1 MLEHARDVRFALDAH
16 VVDLLRCP
24 AGGDDRSDSSAS
36 GGEGITLARF
46 GARACWPAYTRR
58 VSDSL
63 LRFGSDRDAR
73 RTEDGPLLTGRGRF
87 TDDVNVFGQAHAA
100 FVRSQ
105 VAHAELRGVDASH
118 AVAMPG
124 VLGIFTGK
132 DLAAAGLGSLP
143 PAVLL
148 PGRDGRPMFSAAMP
162 PLAVDRVRYVG
173 EPVAIVVAESAAQA
187 RDAAEA
193 VTLDAGVLPA
203 VSDLERALAPGAPV
217 IWPQAPGNV
226 ALDWTDGDGA
236 AVDAACARAAHIER
250 VRLFDPRLAPAALE
264 PRAAIAE
271 WDAGSERYTLTACTQ
286 GVAVVRR
293 MLSEFVFKMP
303 APQIRVL
310 TYDVGGGF
318 GMKTQAYAEYAALLY
333 AARRVGR
340 PVRWCATRL
349 ESFLA
354 DTAGRDGVLD
364 GEMAFDATGRI
375 LALRVRTRVGMGA
388 YTSTFSG
395 IFATNNTKNCLSSV
409 YAIAAIQI
417 DVQMALT
424 NAAPLGPYRGAGRP
438 EALYIVE
445 RLIDGAARAMGIDR
459 VDLRRRNLV
468 PVAAM
473 PYRAANGQV
482 YDSGEFET
490 VLDKALALADWK
502 NFPARRAASE
512 RAGRLRGI
520 GVACFLEVA
529 GGILDETVDVRF
541 DADGTVVLRTGAQAM
556 GQGHLSTYPRLIAA
570 RLGVDA
576 SAVRLLEGDSDAVP
590 AGTPSV
596 ASRSLMMAGSAT
608 ALACDAAIDKGRH
621 LAAQLFEA
629 APFDVEFT
637 DGRFHVKGTDRTI
650 GILDLAR
657 RADHA
662 GALDSTAKFVSPHM
676 SFPNGCHVTEV
687 EIDPE
692 TGAVRVVGYAAVD
705 DVGRVAHA
713 PIVEGQIHGGVAQG
727 LGQVLGEQVI
737 YDEEGQL
744 LTASFMD
751 YMVPRATDL
760 PELRVGHHEVPC
772 TTNPLGVK
780 GAGESGVA
788 GSLPSAVNAV
798 LDALA
803 SRGVTHL
810 DLPMTAARVWAAL
823 QAPRR

>member
-1 MLEHARDVRFALDAH
+1 
-16 VVDLLRCP
+16 
-24 AGGDDRSDSSAS
+24 
-36 GGEGITLARF
+36 
-46 GARACWPAYTRR
+46 

-87 TDDVNVFGQAHAA
+87 TDDLSVPGQAHAA
-100 FVRSQ
+100 FVRAQ
-105 VAHAELRGVDASH
+105 VAHAELRVVDVSRA
-118 AVAMPG
+118 AKMPG
-124 VLGIFTGK
+124 VLGIYTGR
-132 DLAAAGLGSLP
+132 DLAADGLGAIP

-148 PGRDGRPMFSAAMP
+148 PGRGGRPMFAASMP
-162 PLAVDRVRYVG
+162 PLAVTRVRYAG
-173 EPVAIVVAESAAQA
+173 EPVAIVVAETAAQA

-193 VTLDAGVLPA
+193 VIIEATELPV
-203 VSDLERALAPGAPV
+203 VSSVERALAPGAPV
-217 IWPQAPGNV
+217 IWPEAPGNI
-226 ALDWTDGDGA
+226 ALDWTDGD
-236 AVDAACARAAHIER
+236 AVAVNAACARAAHIER
-250 VRLFDPRLAPAALE
+250 VRLLDPRLAPAALE
-264 PRAAIAE
+264 PRAAIGT
-271 WDAGSERYTLTACTQ
+271 WDAATERYTLIASTQ
-286 GVAVVRR
+286 GVAIVRR
-293 MLSEFVFKMP
+293 LLAEFVFKVP
-303 APQIRVL
+303 PPHIRVL

-318 GMKTQAYAEYAALLY
+318 GMKTQAYPEYAALLY

-354 DTAGRDGVLD
+354 DTAGRDGVLEGELALD
-364 GEMAFDATGRI
+364 GAGRI
-375 LALRVRTRVGMGA
+375 LALRVRTRVGIGA
-388 YTSTFSG
+388 YTSAFAA

-409 YAIAAIQI
+409 YAIPAIQI

-438 EALYIVE
+438 EALYLVE
-445 RLIDGAARAMGIDR
+445 RLLDGAARATGMDR
-459 VDLRRRNLV
+459 VELRRRNLV
-468 PVAAM
+468 PAAAM
-473 PYRAANGQV
+473 PYRAASGQV
-482 YDSGEFET
+482 YDSGEFEA

-502 NFPARRAASE
+502 GFAARRAASE

-541 DADGTVVLRTGAQAM
+541 EPDGTVALRTGAQAM
-556 GQGHLSTYPRLIAA
+556 GQGHLSTYPRLVAA
-570 RLGVDA
+570 RLGVDP
-576 SAVRLLEGDSDAVP
+576 SAVRLIEGDSDEVP

-629 APFDVEFT
+629 APFDVDFT
-637 DGRFHVKGTDRTI
+637 DGRFHVKGSDRAI

-657 RADHA
+657 RAGHA

-687 EIDPE
+687 EIDPD
-692 TGAVRVVGYAAVD
+692 TGAVRVVGYAAAD
-705 DVGRVAHA
+705 DVGRVAH
-713 PIVEGQIHGGVAQG
+713 PVIVEGQIHGGVAQG
-727 LGQVLGEQVI
+727 LGQVLGEQVV
-737 YDEEGQL
+737 YDEAGQL

-751 YMVPRATDL
+751 YMLPRAEDL
-760 PELRVGHHEVPC
+760 SDLRVGHHEVPC

-810 DLPMTAARVWAAL
+810 DLPMTPARVWAAL
-823 QAPRR
+823 QAPRS